1 MMVSAEKKSE
11 YNKRYY
17 KKNRNRLKDRALRR
31 YHNMAT
37 SSVIRVTINGKD
49 YDAFPIGEL
58 ARRMNRSPQTIRKWE
73 REGIIPEALR
83 DPTGR
88 RVYLES
94 HIEAIVRAANDC
106 KIEPGQP
113 ITASGFPAQVKEA
126 FGHILKQL
134 NEE

>member
-1 MMVSAEKKSE
+1 MVSSEKKSE
-11 YNKRYY
+11 YNRRYY
-17 KKNRNRLKDRALRR
+17 QKNRNRLKDQALRR
-31 YHNMAT
+31 YRKMAT

-94 HIEAIVRAANDC
+94 HIAAIVRAANEC
-106 KIEPGQP
+106 KIEPGQS
-113 ITASGFPAQVKEA
+113 IAASGFPAQVRESFA
-126 FGHILKQL
+126 HIMKQL
-134 NEE
+134 QEE